1 MAKTANPVLQTVP
14 QPVPLQ
20 PDPTQPDL
28 TQPDPTQ
35 KPEWAMSRREAGNV
49 ARARE
54 GLPRRRRRWPWV
66 ILVLVV
72 LAFGAG
78 AAWQIVQQRAAATAP
93 VIAVAPVPLAEVR
106 MQVNPDEAIVVAP
119 QTLQRTVRVIGTL
132 EPVRSAELSSQA
144 GGRVETVNVRPGDR
158 VAAGDLLVQVD
169 EESLTLDLNLARSN
183 AAATATQLD
192 LAEIQLERAEAL
204 LDRGVT
210 TTSSLDQA
218 RSQVEGLRANLSALE
233 DQVLSAELRLRNASL
248 SAPFDG
254 IVSAR
259 NVDPG
264 QYVQTGTPLLTL
276 VDLSTVEL
284 QANAPVSAGALLQPG
299 QTVSVTVDGIVE
311 RNFDGTVARINPVA
325 VAGTRTIP
333 VYVALE
339 NADGVLLGGMFAT
352 GQIVVAEALD
362 AVAVPSDALREDAEG
377 LHVLKIVENV
387 LLRQPVETAGDW
399 AGRLTQVSAGLEPGE
414 QVISAPLPELAPGD
428 LVTLVEN

>member
-1 MAKTANPVLQTVP
+1 MATVVNPVFPVVP
-14 QPVPLQ
+14 QPAAPEV
-20 PDPTQPDL
+20 DPA
-28 TQPDPTQ
+28 Q
-35 KPEWAMSRREAGNV
+35 KPEWAMSRREAEN
-49 ARARE
+49 ARRARE

-66 ILVLVV
+66 ILVLAV

-93 VIAVAPVPLAEVR
+93 VIAVAPVPVAEVR
-106 MQVNPDEAIVVAP
+106 MQVNPDEVLVVAP
-119 QTLQRTVRVIGTL
+119 QTLQRRVRVIGAL
-132 EPVRSAELSSQA
+132 EPVRRAELSSQA
-144 GGRVETVNVRPGDR
+144 GGRVESVAVRPGDR
-158 VAAGDLLVQVD
+158 VAEGDLLVQVD
-169 EESLTLDLNLARSN
+169 QESLTLELDLARSN

-192 LAEIQLERAEAL
+192 LAEIQLERTEAL

-218 RSQVEGLRANLSALE
+218 RSQVEGLQANLSALQ
-233 DQVLSAELRLRNASL
+233 DQVLAAELRLRNASL
-248 SAPFDG
+248 RAPFDG

-299 QTVSVTVDGIVE
+299 QAVSVTVDGIVE
-311 RNFDGTVARINPVA
+311 RSFDGTVARINPVA

-333 VYVALE
+333 VYITLD

-352 GQIVVAEALD
+352 GQIVVAEAVD
-362 AVAVPSDALREDAEG
+362 AVAVPTDALREDAEG
-377 LHVLKIVENV
+377 IHVLKIVENELV
-387 LLRQPVETAGDW
+387 RQPIETAGDW

-428 LVTLVEN
+428 LVTLVTN

>member
-1 MAKTANPVLQTVP
+1 
-14 QPVPLQ
+14 
-20 PDPTQPDL
+20 
-28 TQPDPTQ
+28 
-35 KPEWAMSRREAGNV
+35 
-49 ARARE
+49 
-54 GLPRRRRRWPWV
+54 
-66 ILVLVV
+66 
-72 LAFGAG
+72 
-78 AAWQIVQQRAAATAP
+78 
-93 VIAVAPVPLAEVR
+93 

-299 QTVSVTVDGIVE
+299 QAVSVTVDGIVE